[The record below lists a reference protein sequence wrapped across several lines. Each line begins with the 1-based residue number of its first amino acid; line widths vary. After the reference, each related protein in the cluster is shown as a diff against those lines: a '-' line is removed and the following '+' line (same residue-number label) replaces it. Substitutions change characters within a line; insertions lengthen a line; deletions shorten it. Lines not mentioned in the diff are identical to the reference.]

1 MILVPTMLKYGNY
14 IRIPRS
20 IEVDKQNKEKTRMKS
35 FKTIALAMVAAMT
48 MGTLVATSASA
59 APMVITS
66 VKKNT
71 GTVASPTWTAQTA
84 GTAAATP
91 ITIPVPT
98 DNSVDSLDVVEF
110 VVTVDTG
117 TTVSVAAT
125 NAAVVPAFATT
136 TAPVTA
142 SSGSA
147 NWSLNVGTGVTATFY
162 VYTKTTAV
170 SSVAITNQGTT
181 VTYFL
186 QGTSTLI
193 DKIAVTG
200 VDSAPAGTS
209 VTVTA
214 TAQDVFGNKISG
226 KTISAIANGA
236 TLDTATITTGA
247 TLTNFGSGD
256 VKFVAPAT
264 GPVTIVFYAAAADM
278 ATAVTGFS
286 APSASSVKIIAVR
299 DLAGDVAALTA
310 QLAAANTAKAAAEA
324 ALAAEKNANTI
335 ATTSIAALKAEV
347 EALKAKAVID
357 AAKAKADADLARAT
371 YVAEFNALAR
381 KWNAKFPKLK
391 VTLKK

>member
-1 MILVPTMLKYGNY
+1 
-14 IRIPRS
+14 
-20 IEVDKQNKEKTRMKS
+20 MKS
-35 FKTIALAMVAAMT
+35 FKKIALAMVAAMA
-48 MGTLVATSASA
+48 MGTLATPASA
-59 APMVITS
+59 APMVVTS

-71 GTVASPTWTAQTA
+71 GTVAAPTWTAQTA
-84 GTAAATP
+84 GTSAATP

-117 TTVSVAAT
+117 TAVSVVAT
-125 NAAVVPAFATT
+125 NAVVVPAFATS

-147 NWSLNVGTGVTATFY
+147 TWTQNVGTGITSTFY

-170 SSVAITNQGTT
+170 SSVSITNLGTT
-181 VTYFL
+181 VTYYL

-226 KTISAIANGA
+226 KTLNAIANGA
-236 TLDTATITTGA
+236 TLDTVTVTTGA
-247 TLTNFGSGD
+247 TLTNFGSAD

-278 ATAVTGFS
+278 AAAVTGFS
-286 APSASSVKIIAVR
+286 TPSASSVKIIAVR
-299 DLAGDVAALTA
+299 DLAGDLAALTT
-310 QLAAANTAKAAAEA
+310 QLAAANAAKANAEL
-324 ALAAEKNANTI
+324 ALSAEK
-335 ATTSIAALKAEV
+335 AARAADKV
-347 EALKAKAVID
+347 ELDALKAKAIVD
-357 AAKAKADADLARAT
+357 KAAADVARAT
-371 YVAEFNALAR
+371 YVAQYNKLAK
-381 KWNAKFPKLK
+381 KWNKKFPKIK

>member
-1 MILVPTMLKYGNY
+1 
-14 IRIPRS
+14 
-20 IEVDKQNKEKTRMKS
+20 MKS
-35 FKTIALAMVAAMT
+35 FKKIALAVVAAMT
-48 MGTLVATSASA
+48 MSTLVATSASA

-84 GTAAATP
+84 GTAATTP

-117 TTVSVAAT
+117 TAVTVTAT
-125 NAAVVPAFATT
+125 NAVVVDAFATT

-147 NWSLNVGTGVTATFY
+147 TWTKNVGTGTQATFY

-170 SSVAITNQGTT
+170 SSVSIANQGTT
-181 VTYFL
+181 AVYYL

-226 KTISAIANGA
+226 KTLNAIANGA
-236 TLDTATITTGA
+236 TLDTVTVTTGA
-247 TLTNFGSGD
+247 TLTNFGSAD

-278 ATAVTGFS
+278 AAAVTGFS
-286 APSASSVKIIAVR
+286 TPSASSVKIIAVR
-299 DLAGDVAALTA
+299 DLAGDVAALTT

-324 ALAAEKNANTI
+324 ELATTKTALAAA
-335 ATTSIAALKAEV
+335 KAEV
-347 EALKAKAVID
+347 DALKAKAIVD
-357 AAKAKADADLARAT
+357 KAAADVARAT
-371 YVAEFNALAR
+371 YVAEYNALAK

>member
-1 MILVPTMLKYGNY
+1 MN
-14 IRIPRS
+14 
-20 IEVDKQNKEKTRMKS
+20 S
-35 FKTIALAMVAAMT
+35 FKKIALAVVAAMT
-48 MGTLVATSASA
+48 MSTLVATSASA

-84 GTAAATP
+84 GTAATTP

-117 TTVSVAAT
+117 TAVTVTAT
-125 NAAVVPAFATT
+125 NAVVVDAFATT

-147 NWSLNVGTGVTATFY
+147 TWTKNVGTGTQATFY

-170 SSVAITNQGTT
+170 SSVSIANQGTT
-181 VTYFL
+181 AVYYL

-226 KTISAIANGA
+226 KTLNAIANGA
-236 TLDTATITTGA
+236 TLDTVTVTTGA
-247 TLTNFGSGD
+247 TLTNFGSAD

-278 ATAVTGFS
+278 AAAVTGFS
-286 APSASSVKIIAVR
+286 TPSASSVKIIAVR
-299 DLAGDVAALTA
+299 DLAGDVAALTT

-324 ALAAEKNANTI
+324 ELATTKTALAAA
-335 ATTSIAALKAEV
+335 KAEV
-347 EALKAKAVID
+347 DALKAKAIVD
-357 AAKAKADADLARAT
+357 KAAADVARAT
-371 YVAEFNALAR
+371 YVAEYNALAK

>member
-1 MILVPTMLKYGNY
+1 
-14 IRIPRS
+14 
-20 IEVDKQNKEKTRMKS
+20 MKP
-35 FKTIALAMVAAMT
+35 FKKIALAVVAAMT
-48 MGTLVATSASA
+48 MSTLVATSASA

-84 GTAAATP
+84 GTAATTP

-117 TTVSVAAT
+117 TAVTVTAT
-125 NAAVVPAFATT
+125 NAVVVDAFATT

-147 NWSLNVGTGVTATFY
+147 TWTKNVGTGTQATFY

-170 SSVAITNQGTT
+170 SSVSIANQGTT
-181 VTYFL
+181 AVYYL

-226 KTISAIANGA
+226 KTLNAIANGA
-236 TLDTATITTGA
+236 TLDTVTVTTGA
-247 TLTNFGSGD
+247 TLTNFGSAD

-278 ATAVTGFS
+278 AAAVTGFS
-286 APSASSVKIIAVR
+286 TPSASSVKIIAVR
-299 DLAGDVAALTA
+299 DLAGDVAALTT

-324 ALAAEKNANTI
+324 ELATTKTALAAA
-335 ATTSIAALKAEV
+335 KAEV
-347 EALKAKAVID
+347 DALKAKAIVD
-357 AAKAKADADLARAT
+357 KAAADVALAT
-371 YVAEFNALAR
+371 YVAEYNALAK

>member
-1 MILVPTMLKYGNY
+1 
-14 IRIPRS
+14 
-20 IEVDKQNKEKTRMKS
+20 MKS
-35 FKTIALAMVAAMT
+35 FKKIALALVAAMT
-48 MGTLVATSASA
+48 MSTLVATSASA

-84 GTAAATP
+84 GTAATTP

-117 TTVSVAAT
+117 TAVTVTAT
-125 NAAVVPAFATT
+125 NAVVVDAFATT

-147 NWSLNVGTGVTATFY
+147 TWTKNVGTGTQATFY

-170 SSVAITNQGTT
+170 SSVSIANQGTT
-181 VTYFL
+181 AVYYL

-226 KTISAIANGA
+226 KTLNAIANGA
-236 TLDTATITTGA
+236 TLDTVTVTTGA
-247 TLTNFGSGD
+247 TLTNFGSAD

-278 ATAVTGFS
+278 AAAVTGFS
-286 APSASSVKIIAVR
+286 TPSASSVKIIAVR
-299 DLAGDVAALTA
+299 DLAGDIAALTT
-310 QLAAANTAKAAAEA
+310 QLAAANAAKATAEA
-324 ALAAEKNANTI
+324 ALAAEKTAL
-335 ATTSIAALKAEV
+335 AAEKTARAADKA
-347 EALKAKAVID
+347 AADAAAAKAVVD
-357 AAKAKADADLARAT
+357 LAKAKADADLAKAT
-371 YVAEFNALAR
+371 YVKEFNALAK

>member
-1 MILVPTMLKYGNY
+1 
-14 IRIPRS
+14 
-20 IEVDKQNKEKTRMKS
+20 MKS
-35 FKTIALAMVAAMT
+35 FKKIALAVVAAMT
-48 MGTLVATSASA
+48 MSTLVATSASA

-71 GTVASPTWTAQTA
+71 GTIASPTWTAQTA

-110 VVTVDTG
+110 VVTIDTG
-117 TTVSVAAT
+117 TAVTVTAT
-125 NAAVVPAFATT
+125 NAVVVEAFATT

-147 NWSLNVGTGVTATFY
+147 TWTKNVGTGTQATFY

-170 SSVAITNQGTT
+170 SSVSIANQGTT
-181 VTYFL
+181 AVYYL

-193 DKIAVTG
+193 DRIAVTG

-226 KTISAIANGA
+226 KTLNAIANGA
-236 TLDTATITTGA
+236 TLDTVTVTTGA
-247 TLTNFGSGD
+247 TLTNFGSAD

-264 GPVTIVFYAAAADM
+264 GPVTIVFYAASADM

-286 APSASSVKIIAVR
+286 TPSASSVKIIAVR
-299 DLAGDVAALTA
+299 DLAGDVAALTT
-310 QLAAANTAKAAAEA
+310 QLAAANAAKATAEA
-324 ALAAEKNANTI
+324 ALAAEKTAR
-335 ATTSIAALKAEV
+335 AADKVAADKALAD
-347 EALKAKAVID
+347 ALAKAAVD
-357 AAKAKADADLARAT
+357 KAASDKSVADLKKA
-371 YVAEFNALAR
+371 FNALAK
-381 KWNAKFPKLK
+381 KWNAKNPKAK
-391 VTLKK
+391 VTLVK

>member
-1 MILVPTMLKYGNY
+1 
-14 IRIPRS
+14 
-20 IEVDKQNKEKTRMKS
+20 MKS
-35 FKTIALAMVAAMT
+35 FKKIALAVVAAMT
-48 MGTLVATSASA
+48 MSTLVATSASA

-110 VVTVDTG
+110 VVTIDTG
-117 TTVSVAAT
+117 TAVTVTAT
-125 NAAVVPAFATT
+125 NAVVVDAFATT

-142 SSGSA
+142 SSGSST
-147 NWSLNVGTGVTATFY
+147 WTKNVGTGTTATFY

-170 SSVAITNQGTT
+170 SSVSIANQGTT
-181 VTYFL
+181 SVYYL

-193 DKIAVTG
+193 DRIALTG

-226 KTISAIANGA
+226 KTLNAIANGA
-236 TLDTATITTGA
+236 TLDTVTVTTGA
-247 TLTNFGSGD
+247 TLTNFGSAD

-278 ATAVTGFS
+278 AAAVTGFS
-286 APSASSVKIIAVR
+286 TPSASSVKIIAVR
-299 DLAGDVAALTA
+299 DLSGDIAALTT
-310 QLAAANTAKAAAEA
+310 QLAAANAAKATAEA
-324 ALAAEKNANTI
+324 ALAAEKTAR
-335 ATTSIAALKAEV
+335 AAEKAASDK
-347 EALKAKAVID
+347 ALADEKAAR
-357 AAKAKADADLARAT
+357 AADKVASDKSVADLKKA
-371 YVAEFNALAR
+371 FNALAK
-381 KWNAKFPKLK
+381 KWNVKNPKAKVALVK
-391 VTLKK
+391 

>member
-1 MILVPTMLKYGNY
+1 
-14 IRIPRS
+14 
-20 IEVDKQNKEKTRMKS
+20 MKS
-35 FKTIALAMVAAMT
+35 FKKIALAMVAAIA
-48 MGTLVATSASA
+48 MGSLATPASA
-59 APMVITS
+59 APMVVTS

-71 GTVASPTWTAQTA
+71 GTIASPTWTAQTA
-84 GTAAATP
+84 GTAATTP

-117 TTVSVAAT
+117 TTVSVSAT
-125 NAAVVPAFATT
+125 NATVVSAFATT

-147 NWSLNVGTGVTATFY
+147 TWSLNVGTGTTATFY

-226 KTISAIANGA
+226 KTLNAIANGA
-236 TLDTATITTGA
+236 TLDTVTVTTGA
-247 TLTNFGSGD
+247 TLTNFGSAD

-278 ATAVTGFS
+278 AAAVTGFS
-286 APSASSVKIIAVR
+286 TPSASSVKIIAVR
-299 DLAGDVAALTA
+299 DLAGDLAALTT
-310 QLAAANTAKAAAEA
+310 QLAAANAAKATAEA
-324 ALAAEKNANTI
+324 ALAAEKTAR
-335 ATTSIAALKAEV
+335 AADKA
-347 EALKAKAVID
+347 AADAAAAKAVVD
-357 AAKAKADADLARAT
+357 LAKAKADADLAKAT
-371 YVAEFNALAR
+371 YVKEFNALAR
-381 KWNAKFPKLK
+381 QWNKKFPKLK